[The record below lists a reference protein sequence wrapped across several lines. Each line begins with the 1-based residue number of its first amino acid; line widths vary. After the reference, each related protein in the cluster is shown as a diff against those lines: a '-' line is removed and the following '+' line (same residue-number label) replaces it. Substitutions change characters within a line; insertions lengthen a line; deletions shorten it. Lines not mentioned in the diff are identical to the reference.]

1 MAEFVTGQIFD
12 DSKNRMQL
20 TQKIPEGLN
29 KMFTDFGEYYRYLQ
43 GIKQSGIQDDNNTQC
58 PWTHHGGIVIQR
70 RDSKGP
76 DFRGEAYNETPQRVS
91 DIHPFSERNE
101 IYMNYGPIR
110 VVTYDGVSQE
120 GTEIPCAFTLY
131 VYENPAEREG
141 YLGIVEP
148 YEGNKTTRV
157 FFKTKDEIDSLIK
170 KGKEKGKGEVEV
182 FEDLGEEYICMSS
195 QEFDSANRTTTLRHR
210 GELNDFRIRVG
221 SIVGKEKA
229 ETSGKRAYYKSIQK
243 KLGMLD
249 CKKIVSEVTS
259 ERLNNARKAI
269 ELGRDKPEGE
279 IIENG

>member
-1 MAEFVTGQIFD
+1 MAEYATGQIFD
-12 DSKNRMQL
+12 DSKKRMQL

-43 GIKQSGIQDDNNTQC
+43 GIKQEGIQDDNNTQR
-58 PWTHHGGIVIQR
+58 PWTHHRGIVIQR
-70 RDSKGP
+70 RDSRP
-76 DFRGEAYNETPQRVS
+76 DSRGEAYNETPQRVS

-101 IYMNYGPIR
+101 IYMNYDPIR
-110 VVTYDGVSQE
+110 IVSYDGVSQE
-120 GTEIPCAFTLY
+120 GIEIPCAFTLY
-131 VYENPAEREG
+131 IYENPAEREG

-182 FEDLGEEYICMSS
+182 FENLGEEYICMSS

-229 ETSGKRAYYKSIQK
+229 ETSGKRAYYKSIQQ
-243 KLGMLD
+243 KLGILD
-249 CKKIVSEVTS
+249 CRKIVSEVTS
-259 ERLNNARKAI
+259 ERLNNARNAI
-269 ELGRDKPEGE
+269 ELGRDKPKEGRNYNE
-279 IIENG
+279 

>member
-1 MAEFVTGQIFD
+1 MAESLTGQIFD
-12 DSKNRMQL
+12 ASKNRMQL
-20 TQKIPEGLN
+20 TQEIPEGLN
-29 KMFTDFGEYYRYLQ
+29 KMFTDFGEYYKYLQ
-43 GIKQSGIQDDNNTQC
+43 GIKQAGIQDDIKQC
-58 PWTHHGGIVIQR
+58 PWTHHGKIVRQR
-70 RDSKGP
+70 RDSKRP
-76 DFRGEAYNETPQRVS
+76 DSRGEAYNETPQRVS

-131 VYENPAEREG
+131 IYENPAEREG

-170 KGKEKGKGEVEV
+170 QGKEEIEV
-182 FEDLGEEYICMSS
+182 FGDLGEEYICMSS

-229 ETSGKRAYYKSIQK
+229 ETSGKRAYYKSVQK
-243 KLGMLD
+243 KLGILD
-249 CKKIVSEVTS
+249 CRKIVSEVTS
-259 ERLNNARKAI
+259 EGLMNARGAI
-269 ELGRDKPEGE
+269 GLGREGSKEE
-279 IIENG
+279 II